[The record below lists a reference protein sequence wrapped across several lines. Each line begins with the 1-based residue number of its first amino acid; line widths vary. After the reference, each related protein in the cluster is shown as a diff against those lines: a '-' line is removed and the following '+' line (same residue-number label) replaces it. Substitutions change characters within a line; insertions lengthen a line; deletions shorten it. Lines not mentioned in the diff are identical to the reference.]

1 MSQVHTVAA
10 DKVEEVW
17 DEVRPLLNK
26 AFLSHTDVDYGIE
39 YLKVE
44 LVKGDIST
52 TIPKYLKANSHT
64 VVSLLYLDVDVY
76 KPTKIALKNFI
87 SRMPKGAII
96 AFDELNSDSW
106 PGETLAVLEECGIN
120 NLRIKRFDFE
130 PNKSYAVLE

>member
-44 LVKGDIST
+44 LVKGKQLLFLVVEDEKIIGAYTVDIIDYENHRVAFT
-52 TIPKYLKANSHT
+52 TCMGGRKVFNKDT
-64 VVSLLYLDVDVY
+64 VKQYEDWARSQGV
-76 KPTKIALKNFI
+76 TKIRAYAKDAQARLFKLK
-87 SRMPKGAII
+87 MGLEPVMH
-96 AFDELNSDSW
+96 
-106 PGETLAVLEECGIN
+106 VLE
-120 NLRIKRFDFE
+120 KR
-130 PNKSYAVLE
+130 L